1 MKRLTTLTTA
11 VLVCLAAGNAL
22 AQQKQ
27 QIFFKIPPENSKFII
42 SQNVDIGDTPN
53 HIVRIFD
60 VRNMVPD
67 KAAIINGLEL
77 GETFTRGV
85 TDLVAGNGGSSSGYL
100 VFVAKNGDEFF
111 SRNSVL
117 VQTISGK
124 LSATWVGQI
133 AGGTGRFAGIQGTT
147 RTVFP
152 EFDPGPG
159 GLPGATQ
166 FNIEYLI
173 GK

>member
-1 MKRLTTLTTA
+1 MKQLATLMTVA
-11 VLVCLAAGNAL
+11 LLCLGSNAL

-27 QIFFKIPPENSKFII
+27 QVSFKIPPESSKFVI

-85 TDLVAGNGGSSSGYL
+85 TDLIEGNGGSSSGYL
-100 VFVAKNGDEFF
+100 VFVAKNGDKFF
-111 SRNSVL
+111 SRNNVL
-117 VQTISGK
+117 VQTVSGIA
-124 LSATWVGQI
+124 SGGQER
-133 AGGTGRFAGIQGTT
+133 GTIM
-147 RTVFP
+147 
-152 EFDPGPG
+152 
-159 GLPGATQ
+159 
-166 FNIEYLI
+166 
-173 GK
+173 

>member
-1 MKRLTTLTTA
+1 MYPIFVYTA
-11 VLVCLAAGNAL
+11 GSAL
-22 AQQKQ
+22 FISGQAVAQHKQ
-27 QIFFKIPPENSKFII
+27 QVSFNIPPQNSTFII

-77 GETFTRGV
+77 AETFTRGV
-85 TDLVAGNGGSSSGYL
+85 TDLTDGNGGSSSGYL
-100 VFVAKNGDEFF
+100 VFVAKNGDKFF

-117 VQTISGK
+117 VQTVAGK

-133 AGGTGRFAGIQGTT
+133 AGGTGRFAGLQGTT

-159 GLPGATQ
+159 GVPGATQ
-166 FNIEYLI
+166 FNIEYSI

>member
-1 MKRLTTLTTA
+1 MYRIFMCAAASALFISSQA
-11 VLVCLAAGNAL
+11 V

-27 QIFFKIPPENSKFII
+27 QVSFKIPPENSKFIT

-60 VRNMVPD
+60 VRNTVPD

-85 TDLVAGNGGSSSGYL
+85 TDLVEGNGGSSSGYL
-100 VFVAKNGDEFF
+100 VFVAKNGDKFF
-111 SRNSVL
+111 SRNTVL
-117 VQTISGK
+117 VQTVSGK

-133 AGGTGRFAGIQGTT
+133 AGGTGKFAGIQGTT
-147 RTVFP
+147 RTIFP
-152 EFDPGPG
+152 EFDARPR

-166 FNIEYLI
+166 FNIEYSI
-173 GK
+173 SK